1 MYKGI
6 HEDSGTE
13 LTLQSRKKTIFR
25 GALKA
30 LPNREAKTR
39 MSPEIN
45 PSTLKELS
53 PIDSLNAENVQDL
66 LRKIKS
72 ETIQPGHY
80 LFKKGDMDKA
90 HIYVLKGDVELV
102 ADKKIIKTIR
112 GGSDESKHPLA
123 HSFPRSVSARAK
135 TLCDIIR
142 VNSDMLDIMLT
153 WDQTGSYSVEAL
165 DEADD
170 DDSTDWMTRILQTRA
185 FHRIP
190 PANIQAMFMRMENI
204 NFKPGEVIIKQ
215 DDPGDYFY
223 IIKEG
228 RCLVTRSTPAN
239 PKGVKLAT
247 LSVGDSFGE
256 EALISDSK
264 RNATVTML
272 TNGHLMRLNKDDF
285 NSLLNEPLL
294 DWVNYDEAK
303 KIIDEGGLWLDVRLP
318 AEFKAKH
325 IKGCINIP
333 LIFLRMKANSL
344 DKDKKYVI
352 YCDTGR
358 RSSAAS
364 FLLNERDIASYVLQ
378 DGIDSVTDP
387 AVIEE

>member
-1 MYKGI
+1 MALDFDLKYI
-6 HEDSGTE
+6 TE
-13 LTLQSRKKTIFR
+13 LT
-25 GALKA
+25 
-30 LPNREAKTR
+30 P
-39 MSPEIN
+39 IN
-45 PSTLKELS
+45 
-53 PIDSLNAENVQDL
+53 SLNAENARDL
-66 LRKIKS
+66 IKKITP
-72 ETIQPGHY
+72 ETINAGQVI
-80 LFKKGDMDKA
+80 FKQGEMDKA
-90 HIYVLKGDVELV
+90 HIYVLKGSVEIIS
-102 ADKKIIKTIR
+102 DKKVIKTIT
-112 GGSDESKHPLA
+112 GESPEGKHPLA

-135 TLCDIIR
+135 TAAIIIR

-165 DEADD
+165 EDTDD

-190 PANIQAMFMRMENI
+190 PANIQAMFMRMDAVT
-204 NFKPGEVIIKQ
+204 FKSGDVVITQ
-215 DDPGDYFY
+215 DDVGDYFY

-247 LSVGDSFGE
+247 LTVGDSFGE

-272 TNGHLMRLNKDDF
+272 TEGHLMRLNKEDF

-294 DWVNYDEAK
+294 NWVDFAEAK
-303 KIIDEGGLWLDVRLP
+303 ELVAKGALWLDVRLP
-318 AEFKAKH
+318 TEYKAKH
-325 IKGCINIP
+325 INGSINIP

-344 DKDKKYVI
+344 DTEKPYVI

-364 FLLNERDIASYVLQ
+364 FLLNEKDITSYVLR
-378 DGIDSVTDP
+378 DGVDTAESA
-387 AVIEE
+387 AVEE

>member
-1 MYKGI
+1 MALDFDLKYI
-6 HEDSGTE
+6 TE
-13 LTLQSRKKTIFR
+13 LT
-25 GALKA
+25 
-30 LPNREAKTR
+30 P
-39 MSPEIN
+39 IN
-45 PSTLKELS
+45 
-53 PIDSLNAENVQDL
+53 SLNAENARDL
-66 LRKIKS
+66 IKKITP
-72 ETIQPGHY
+72 ETINAGQVI
-80 LFKKGDMDKA
+80 FKQGEMDKA
-90 HIYVLKGDVELV
+90 HIYVLKGSVEIIS
-102 ADKKIIKTIR
+102 DKKVIKTIT
-112 GGSDESKHPLA
+112 GESPEGKHPLA

-135 TLCDIIR
+135 TAAIIIR

-165 DEADD
+165 EDTDD

-190 PANIQAMFMRMENI
+190 PANIQAMFMRMDAVT
-204 NFKPGEVIIKQ
+204 FKSGDVVITQ
-215 DDPGDYFY
+215 DDVGDYFY

-247 LSVGDSFGE
+247 LTVGDSFGE

-272 TNGHLMRLNKDDF
+272 TEGHLMRLNKEDF

-294 DWVNYDEAK
+294 NWVDFAEAK
-303 KIIDEGGLWLDVRLP
+303 ELVAKGALWLDVRLP
-318 AEFKAKH
+318 TEYKAKH
-325 IKGCINIP
+325 IKGSINIP

-344 DKDKKYVI
+344 DTEKPYVI

-364 FLLNERDIASYVLQ
+364 FLLNEKDITSYVLR
-378 DGIDSVTDP
+378 DGVDTAESA
-387 AVIEE
+387 AVEE

>member
-1 MYKGI
+1 MPI
-6 HEDSGTE
+6 
-13 LTLQSRKKTIFR
+13 
-25 GALKA
+25 
-30 LPNREAKTR
+30 
-39 MSPEIN
+39 EID
-45 PSTLKELS
+45 PSSIKQLS
-53 PIDSLNAENVQDL
+53 PINSLNSENIQDL
-66 LRKIKS
+66 IKKVKS

-80 LFKKGDMDKA
+80 LFKTGDMDKS
-90 HIYVLKGDVELV
+90 HVYVMQGDIELV
-102 ADKKIIKTIR
+102 VDKKIIKTIS
-112 GGSDESKHPLA
+112 GGSPESKHPLA
-123 HSFPRSVSARAK
+123 HSFPRTVSARAK
-135 TLCDIIR
+135 TSSVIIR

-153 WDQTGSYSVEAL
+153 WDQTGSYSVESL
-165 DEADD
+165 DESDD
-170 DDSTDWMTRILQTRA
+170 NDSTDWMTRILQTRA

-190 PANIQAMFMRMENI
+190 PANIQAMFMRMETAVY
-204 NFKPGEVIIKQ
+204 KPGDIVIQQ

-228 RCLVTRSTPAN
+228 RCLVTRATPAN

-272 TNGHLMRLNKDDF
+272 SDGHLMRLNKDDF

-294 DWVNYDEAK
+294 NWVSYAEAK
-303 KIIDEGGLWLDVRLP
+303 QITQSNGLWLDVRLP
-318 AEFKAKH
+318 AEYKAKH
-325 IKGCINIP
+325 IKGAINIP

-344 DKDKKYVI
+344 DTSKKYVI

-364 FLLNERDIASYVLQ
+364 FLLNEKDISSYVLT
-378 DGIDSVTDP
+378 DGVDSAD
-387 AVIEE
+387 AADIEE